1 MKKGV
6 VVVLVLLAVI
16 VLASPAIV
24 GRLAE
29 EKMDENLNWA
39 ATESGEVTVTSEHF
53 DRGWFSSEGQHRVE
67 LGEGQIMA
75 ALRSKGSHTDPD
87 ELPALIINTHIDHG
101 LIPLG
106 SVGSEQPSLSPGL
119 GSAEST
125 MQLEMPGGEIIGVPG
140 KIFSK
145 ISLGGQLHSTYALGP
160 GSAEIDDA
168 TLVWGTTEINVETD
182 PSSGE
187 VAFDGS
193 IGSLSIEDANDGVS
207 LGSMTFNGHQQPTTY
222 GFATGEVEFAL
233 SDVEIAGMNGGAI
246 REMAVAS
253 TTTLDGDEVG
263 GDATFLMTLEGH
275 PQFAEVTLDM
285 AMTIAGAD
293 AASLGRVTQQLKAAD
308 SGADPIAFYASVETD
323 LKQLFA
329 RGFELNFDKFD
340 LTVPQGTVNTV
351 IKVSISEED
360 PATFAWTSLL
370 LNAEASV
377 DLSIPAELLE
387 AFTQDNPEAAMIV
400 GGGYLLKR
408 DDAYIMEAE
417 LKKGLLTINGAP
429 IPIPLG
435 FN

>member
-125 MQLEMPGGEIIGVPG
+125 MQLERPGGEIIGVPG

-145 ISLGGQLHSTYALGP
+145 ISLGGQLQSTYALGP

-207 LGSMTFNGHQQPTTY
+207 LGSMTFDGHQQPTTF

-233 SDVEIAGMNGGAI
+233 S
-246 REMAVAS
+246 
-253 TTTLDGDEVG
+253 L
-263 GDATFLMTLEGH
+263 
-275 PQFAEVTLDM
+275 
-285 AMTIAGAD
+285 
-293 AASLGRVTQQLKAAD
+293 SL
-308 SGADPIAFYASVETD
+308 IH
-323 LKQLFA
+323 
-329 RGFELNFDKFD
+329 
-340 LTVPQGTVNTV
+340 
-351 IKVSISEED
+351 ISE
-360 PATFAWTSLL
+360 PTRL
-370 LNAEASV
+370 
-377 DLSIPAELLE
+377 
-387 AFTQDNPEAAMIV
+387 Q
-400 GGGYLLKR
+400 
-408 DDAYIMEAE
+408 
-417 LKKGLLTINGAP
+417 
-429 IPIPLG
+429 
-435 FN
+435 